1 MMKAIV
7 FWVATIGIFGV
18 INGMIA
24 RKEAAIR
31 QGITMI
37 VPLAPRDPRSLM
49 QGDYMALRYDVPFN
63 VGGYSAQKRGQMVVK
78 LDPQGAVQ
86 FLRIHTGEALAE
98 GEHRLRFTRT
108 GSGTRVGPTSFFFQE
123 GYEPFYRN
131 ARYGELK
138 VSTSGESILV
148 GLRNADL
155 SPAGPSTDSSAAD
168 NPSPP

>member
-1 MMKAIV
+1 MKAIV

-18 INGMIA
+18 TNGMIA

-63 VGGYSAQKRGQMVVK
+63 VSGYSAQKRGQMVVK
-78 LDPQGAVQ
+78 LNAQGVVQ
-86 FLRIHTGEALAE
+86 FLRIYSGEPLAE
-98 GEHRLRFTRT
+98 GEHLLRFTRKK
-108 GSGTRVGPTSFFFQE
+108 SGTRVGPTSFFFQE
-123 GYEPFYRN
+123 GYEPLYRN
-131 ARYGELK
+131 AKYGELK
-138 VSTSGESILV
+138 VSASGESILV

-155 SPAGPSTDSSAAD
+155 SPAGPATDSTAAD
-168 NPSPP
+168 NPLAP